1 MAETAPLRVQLIAKT
16 DFLAPPD
23 VPWTTDADGG
33 PALVEFAGRACYQS
47 WSKPNPKTATNAGY
61 LRHIIDVGHFSVLE
75 HASVSFYITGISR
88 SCTHEL
94 IRHRH
99 FSYSQLSQRYVP
111 EKDSRVVVP
120 PGMEDDADLRHI
132 LTEAADAARATYSEL
147 LAKLEAK
154 FADQPNAILRRKQA
168 RQAARAVLPNAT
180 ETRIVVTGN
189 YRAWRHFIAMRASE
203 HADVEIRRLAIEC
216 LRQLAAVAPAV
227 FADFEV
233 TTGRRH
239 RGGDQ
244 PVGDRSLRRRV
255 AGQTRALAAGIKRQV
270 TLGAVTT
277 VGFDVAARLGTLL
290 TAMVTPF
297 SGDGSLDTAT
307 AARLANH
314 LVDQGCDG
322 LVVSG
327 TTGES
332 PTTTDGEKIELLRAV
347 LEAVG
352 DRARVIAGAGT
363 YDTAH
368 SIRLAKACAAEGAH
382 GLLVVTPYYSK
393 PPQRGLQAHFTAVAD
408 ATELPM
414 LLYDIPGRSAVP
426 IEPDT
431 IRALASHPN
440 IVGVKD
446 AKADLHSGAQIMADT
461 GLAYYSGDDA
471 LNLPWLAMGATGFIS
486 VIAHLAAGQLRE
498 LLSAFG
504 SGDIATAR
512 KINIAVAPLCNAMSR
527 LGGVTLSKA
536 GLRLQGID
544 VGDPRLPQVAA
555 TPEQIDALAADMR
568 AASVLR

>member
-1 MAETAPLRVQLIAKT
+1 M
-16 DFLAPPD
+16 
-23 VPWTTDADGG
+23 
-33 PALVEFAGRACYQS
+33 
-47 WSKPNPKTATNAGY
+47 
-61 LRHIIDVGHFSVLE
+61 LE

-180 ETRIVVTGN
+180 ETPHRGDRQLPGLAALHRNAGQRARRRGNPATGH
-189 YRAWRHFIAMRASE
+189 RMPAPARRRGPRG
-203 HADVEIRRLAIEC
+203 VRRL
-216 LRQLAAVAPAV
+216 RGDHP
-227 FADFEV
+227 
-233 TTGRRH
+233 GRRH